1 MSKREKARE
10 QKARI
15 VKEVARSLDKSQIVV
30 LTNYSGMSAANLTA
44 LRRKLK
50 TAGIDYRVIKNT
62 LARFAADESSKSIK
76 PDIFEGPIAAA
87 FGYDDPVAPAKLLA
101 DFGRG
106 GDVGL
111 KIVGGILGENV
122 LSAEQVKELAQLPS
136 REVLLA
142 KVIGGIQWPL
152 TGLVSCLAGPVRGL
166 AYALQARIN
175 QLEEA

>member
-1 MSKREKARE
+1 MSGGP
-10 QKARI
+10 
-15 VKEVARSLDKSQIVV
+15 VGP
-30 LTNYSGMSAANLTA
+30 SGR
-44 LRRKLK
+44 LRTSRLAHRRGLAIQDPL
-50 TAGIDYRVIKNT
+50 AG
-62 LARFAADESSKSIK
+62 APPSS
-76 PDIFEGPIAAA
+76 
-87 FGYDDPVAPAKLLA
+87 
-101 DFGRG
+101 GRG

-142 KVIGGIQWPL
+142 KVVGGIQWPL